1 MSNATLPEILPV
13 FPLSGVLLLPGM
25 LLPLHIFEPRYRNM
39 VRDALAGGRHIGM
52 IQPLVPR
59 QDNRPPPGVEQDA
72 PELYAVGCAGLLE
85 YDQLAPDGRYLIH
98 LRGMCRFR
106 IAGELPLHEGYRR
119 VRVDVSEFAAD
130 GEEPAGNHD
139 ASRLLEALKVHA
151 AARNMQVDWEEAR
164 RMPGPALINTLAM
177 SLPYA
182 PPEKQAL
189 LEAPDIAAR
198 ERMLVDLLKL
208 GSMVDPLADPEPI
221 KSN

>member
-1 MSNATLPEILPV
+1 MAKAAPPEILPL
-13 FPLSGVLLLPGM
+13 FPLTGVLLLPGM
-25 LLPLHIFEPRYRNM
+25 LLPLNIFEPRYCNM

-59 QDNRPPPGVEQDA
+59 QDNRPPPGVEPEA

-85 YDQLAPDGRYLIH
+85 HHQLAPDGRYLIH

-106 IAGELPLHEGYRR
+106 IAEELPLHEGYRR
-119 VRVDVSEFAAD
+119 VRADFAEFAAD
-130 GEEPAGNHD
+130 GEEPEGNHD
-139 ASRLLEALKVHA
+139 AARLLEALEVYA
-151 AARNMQVDWEEAR
+151 AGRSLRMDWEQAR
-164 RMPGPALINTLAM
+164 RMPGPALIDSLAV

-198 ERMLVDLLKL
+198 ESMLIDLLKL
-208 GSMVDPLADPEPI
+208 GSTVDPLADPEPV
-221 KSN
+221 KPN